1 MNIKNKNTIV
11 IKIGTTSLIHE
22 GKLNQTL
29 LHSLAEKIK
38 QHQNTH
44 NFVIVTSGAVSL
56 GGMELNYKTRPKSMK
71 KLQVASAVGQIQL
84 INEYKKV
91 FNENDL
97 QIAQVL
103 ITKNL
108 IDDREQFVNTTQ
120 ALNELLAQNIIPVI
134 NENDVVAIEELK
146 YGDND
151 RLAAIVAIILKAS
164 KLILITNKDGL
175 FKANPDKV
183 SNAKKIDFIQ
193 FDSEELNSLIPASK
207 SGSGSGGFSTK
218 IIAAQMAGFSG
229 ISTQI
234 ISWKKENFINAIEN
248 NNVGTFIKPSNH
260 KLKLKKL
267 WIAFAL
273 EVKSTIYIDKGAFLA
288 ISKDA
293 SLLTKGVINISK
305 NFLRYEGLEVIYNG
319 KIVAKG
325 ISNISSEDLNTESLL
340 IHKDSLIIL

>member
-1 MNIKNKNTIV
+1 MNKKNIV
-11 IKIGTTSLIHE
+11 VKIGTSTILKNNQIDILII
-22 GKLNQTL
+22 KN
-29 LHSLAEKIK
+29 LAKIIK
-38 QHQNTH
+38 KYSKTH
-44 NFVIVTSGAVSL
+44 NFIIVTSGAV
-56 GGMELNYKTRPKSMK
+56 GKGATILNYKNRPKDIKRM
-71 KLQVASAVGQIQL
+71 QVASAVGQIDL
-84 INEYKKV
+84 IYTYKKI
-91 FNENDL
+91 FEKENL
-97 QIAQVL
+97 TVAQVL
-103 ITKNL
+103 LTKNL
-108 IDDREQFVNTTQ
+108 IDSREQFKNTTQ
-120 ALNELLAQNIIPVI
+120 ALTELISQNIIPVI

-164 KLILITNKDGL
+164 KLILITNKEGL

-193 FDSEELNSLIPASK
+193 FDSEELNSLIPTSK

>member
-1 MNIKNKNTIV
+1 MNKKNIV
-11 IKIGTTSLIHE
+11 VKIGTS
-22 GKLNQTL
+22 TL
-29 LHSLAEKIK
+29 LKNNKIDISIIKNLAKIIK
-38 QHQNTH
+38 QYSKIY
-44 NFVIVTSGAVSL
+44 NFIIVTSGAV
-56 GGMELNYKTRPKSMK
+56 GTGATILNYKNRPKDIK
-71 KLQVASAVGQIQL
+71 KMQVASAVGQIDL
-84 INEYKKV
+84 IYTYKKI
-91 FNENDL
+91 FEKENL
-97 QIAQVL
+97 TVAQVL
-103 ITKNL
+103 LTKNL
-108 IDDREQFVNTTQ
+108 IDNREQFKNTTQ
-120 ALNELLAQNIIPVI
+120 ALTELISQNIIPVI

-183 SNAKKIDFIQ
+183 SNAKKIDLIQ
-193 FDSEELNSLIPASK
+193 FDSEELNSLIPTSK

-234 ISWKKENFINAIEN
+234 ISWKKENFINAIVN

-288 ISKDA
+288 ITKDA